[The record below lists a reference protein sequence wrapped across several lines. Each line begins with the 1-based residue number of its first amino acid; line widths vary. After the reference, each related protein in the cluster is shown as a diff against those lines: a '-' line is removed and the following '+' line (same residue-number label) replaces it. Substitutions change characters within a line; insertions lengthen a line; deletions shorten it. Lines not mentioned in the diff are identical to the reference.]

1 MIVKSFKLNDLKKTN
16 SNFFLF
22 YGENEGQKD
31 EVIQDC
37 FTNGFTGEIIKYDE
51 NQILDNQEVFFET
64 CLNDSLFDNDKIIQ
78 VNRVTSKLYEIIK
91 KIVEKEIH
99 NKKII
104 FKSDKLDK
112 KSKLRNLFEK
122 DNNLV
127 CVAFY
132 QDNNTSLFKIASNFF
147 KKNNILISSENI
159 NLVIDKCLGDR
170 KNLQNEMNKILNFS
184 FEKKRISRN
193 ELVKLINVY
202 DDENFF
208 ELIDHCLIKNHKKVS
223 SIINSHTF
231 SKSDSIILIRS
242 FLSRL
247 KRLIA
252 LKSLQVKTGSIRET
266 VDTFKPSIFWKDKE
280 IVQKQVEI
288 WEVDAILELLDK
300 INRVEISYKK
310 NSNLSNNLVFD
321 LLFNTS
327 NS

>member
-252 LKSLQVKTGSIRET
+252 LKSLQVKTGNIRET

>member
-16 SNFFLF
+16 LNFFLF
-22 YGENEGQKD
+22 YGENEGHKD
-31 EVIQDC
+31 ELIQDC
-37 FTNGFTGEIIKYDE
+37 FTNGFTGEIIKYEE
-51 NQILDNQEVFFET
+51 NQILDNEEVFFET
-64 CLNDSLFDNDKIIQ
+64 CLNDSLFDSDKIIQ
-78 VNRVTSKLYEIIK
+78 VSRVTSKLYETIK

-184 FEKKRISRN
+184 FGKKRISRN

-208 ELIDHCLIKNHKKVS
+208 ELIDQCLIKNYKKVS

-252 LKSLQVKTGSIRET
+252 LKSLQGKTGNIRET

-300 INRVEISYKK
+300 ITRVEISYKK

-321 LLFNTS
+321 LLLNTS

>member
-51 NQILDNQEVFFET
+51 SQILDNEEVFFET

-78 VNRVTSKLYEIIK
+78 VNRVTSKLYETIK

-252 LKSLQVKTGSIRET
+252 LKSLQVKTGNIRET

-300 INRVEISYKK
+300 TNRVEISYKK

-321 LLFNTS
+321 LLLNTS

>member
-64 CLNDSLFDNDKIIQ
+64 CLNDSLFDNHKVIQ

-208 ELIDHCLIKNHKKVS
+208 ELIDHCLIKNRKKVR

-321 LLFNTS
+321 LLLNTS

>member
-147 KKNNILISSENI
+147 KKNKILISSENI

>member
-1 MIVKSFKLNDLKKTN
+1 M
-16 SNFFLF
+16 
-22 YGENEGQKD
+22 
-31 EVIQDC
+31 
-37 FTNGFTGEIIKYDE
+37 
-51 NQILDNQEVFFET
+51 
-64 CLNDSLFDNDKIIQ
+64 
-78 VNRVTSKLYEIIK
+78 
-91 KIVEKEIH
+91 
-99 NKKII
+99 
-104 FKSDKLDK
+104 
-112 KSKLRNLFEK
+112 
-122 DNNLV
+122 
-127 CVAFY
+127 
-132 QDNNTSLFKIASNFF
+132 
-147 KKNNILISSENI
+147 
-159 NLVIDKCLGDR
+159 
-170 KNLQNEMNKILNFS
+170 
-184 FEKKRISRN
+184 
-193 ELVKLINVY
+193 KLINVY

-252 LKSLQVKTGSIRET
+252 LKSLQVKTGNIRET

-321 LLFNTS
+321 LLLNTS

>member
-16 SNFFLF
+16 LNFFLF
-22 YGENEGQKD
+22 YGENEGHKD
-31 EVIQDC
+31 ELIQDC

-51 NQILDNQEVFFET
+51 NQILDNEEVFFET
-64 CLNDSLFDNDKIIQ
+64 CLNDSLFDSDKIIQ
-78 VNRVTSKLYEIIK
+78 VSRVTSKLYETIK
-91 KIVEKEIH
+91 KIVEKKIH

-184 FEKKRISRN
+184 FGKKRISRN

-208 ELIDHCLIKNHKKVS
+208 ELIDQCLIKNYKKVS

-252 LKSLQVKTGSIRET
+252 LKSLQVKTGNIRET

-300 INRVEISYKK
+300 ITKVEINYKK

-321 LLFNTS
+321 LLLNSS

>member
-64 CLNDSLFDNDKIIQ
+64 CLNDSLFDNDKVIQ

-252 LKSLQVKTGSIRET
+252 LKSLQVKTGNIRET